1 MPQPRPDNPEVSVVV
16 ISYNTRAMTLD
27 CLRSVGAE
35 TRCRYEI
42 ILLDNNSGDGSAE
55 AVAAEFPAVRLLA
68 EAENHGFA
76 GGNNRAAARAQ
87 GEYLLLLNPDTLIV
101 DGAIDRLLAFARS
114 HPQAGIWGGRTRFAD
129 GRLNPTSAHRQ
140 MSLWTL
146 WCRAFGMTGLFPAS
160 ALFNAEAYGGW
171 ARDTVARVDIVSG
184 CFLMIRRDLWQAL
197 GGFDPAFFMYGEEA
211 DLCLRAAARGARPM
225 ITPQA
230 EIIHHGGASERVRAD
245 KVVRLLAAKAL
256 LIDRHFPRLQRPAA
270 RALLLLWP
278 FTRARVAGL
287 RGTGG
292 DGAVWHEVWQRRA
305 EWRRGFVQAAGTS
318 SRGAGG

>member
-35 TRCRYEI
+35 TRCRHEI

-256 LIDRHFPRLQRPAA
+256 LIDRHFPRWQRPAA
-270 RALLLLWP
+270 RALLALWP

-305 EWRRGFVQAAGTS
+305 EWRRGFVQAAGTP